1 MILSIIS
8 ILTALLF
15 ITGTPILLII
25 AGWVIAASYFVI
37 DFPLANIGVGATD
50 SITSFVFLAVPLFV
64 ATGDFLTEG
73 GISQKLVAFARSL
86 VRPLPGAT
94 TCSAILASGMFAA
107 VSGSNSATAATMGR
121 MLGPEMA
128 GTGMPTSRAAAIVA
142 AAGTVGVIIPPS
154 VIFIVYGITVNVSST
169 DLFSGGIL
177 PGILMVLMMLVAGSF
192 LSRKYEP
199 SGGLKSLRL
208 SDISRAA
215 AGAWLGFLA
224 IGVIFFGVFGGLFS
238 PTEAAGV
245 VTIFTCLAGLLITRK
260 IKMRNLS
267 SIMMRSAAI
276 TGMIVPLVGFSVLF
290 QQVLAQLGASQALQ
304 DFLASVGQSYGPF
317 LVLVLMMLLI
327 LLVGAFTES
336 VAVVLI
342 LAPMLAPVALNL
354 GFDPVHWGV
363 IFVVGTSIGF
373 ITPPYG
379 LNLFVVSAVCKVP
392 FGHVIKHIWPMIF
405 TLLIAWIF
413 IAVFPWLSLAF
424 IPSR

>member
-154 VIFIVYGITVNVSST
+154 VIFIVYGITLNVSST

-177 PGILMVLMMLVAGSF
+177 PGILMVVMMLVAGSF

-199 SGGLKSLRL
+199 SGGLKSLKL

-224 IGVIFFGVFGGLFS
+224 IGVIFYGVFGGLFS

-245 VTIFTCLAGLLITRK
+245 VTIFTCLAGLFITRK
-260 IKMRNLS
+260 IKMRNLA

-276 TGMIVPLVGFSVLF
+276 TGMIVPLVGFSILF

-304 DFLASVGQSYGPF
+304 DLLASVGQSYGSF
-317 LVLVLMMLLI
+317 SVLVLMMLLI

-392 FGHVIKHIWPMIF
+392 FGHVIKSIWPMIF
-405 TLLIAWIF
+405 TLLTAWIL
-413 IAVFPWLSLAF
+413 IAAFPWLSLAF
-424 IPSR
+424 VPSR

>member
-128 GTGMPTSRAAAIVA
+128 STGMPTSRAAAIVA

-154 VIFIVYGITVNVSST
+154 VIFIVYGITLNVSST

-192 LSRKYEP
+192 LARKYEP
-199 SGGLKSLRL
+199 SGGLKSLKL

-245 VTIFTCLAGLLITRK
+245 VTIFTCLAGLFITRK
-260 IKMRNLS
+260 IKMRNLA

-304 DFLASVGQSYGPF
+304 DLLASVGQSYGQF
-317 LVLVLMMLLI
+317 SVLVLMMLLI
-327 LLVGAFTES
+327 LMVGAFTES

-392 FGHVIKHIWPMIF
+392 FGDVIKSIWPMVFVLLAAWI
-405 TLLIAWIF
+405 LIAF
-413 IAVFPWLSLAF
+413 FPWLSLAF

>member
-8 ILTALLF
+8 ILIALLF

-94 TCSAILASGMFAA
+94 TCSAIVASGMFAA

-128 GTGMPTSRAAAIVA
+128 DTGMPTSRAAAIVA

-154 VIFIVYGITVNVSST
+154 VIFIVYGITLNVSST

-177 PGILMVLMMLVAGSF
+177 PGILMVVMMLVVGSF

-208 SDISRAA
+208 SDISRSAS
-215 AGAWLGFLA
+215 GAWLGFLA
-224 IGVIFFGVFGGLFS
+224 IGVIFYGVFGGLFS

-245 VTIFTCLAGLLITRK
+245 VTIFTILAGLFITRK
-260 IKMRNLS
+260 IKMRNLA

-304 DFLASVGQSYGPF
+304 DLLASVGRSHGQFS
-317 LVLVLMMLLI
+317 VLVLMMLLI
-327 LLVGAFTES
+327 LMVGAFTES

-342 LAPMLAPVALNL
+342 LAPMLAPVAINL

-363 IFVVGTSIGF
+363 VFVVGTSIGF

-392 FGHVIKHIWPMIF
+392 FGHVIKSIWPMIF
-405 TLLIAWIF
+405 TLLTAWIF
-413 IAVFPWLSLAF
+413 IAAFPWLSLAF

>member
-1 MILSIIS
+1 MVLSLIS
-8 ILTALLF
+8 IFTALLF

-94 TCSAILASGMFAA
+94 TCSAIVASGMFAA

-154 VIFIVYGITVNVSST
+154 VIFIVYGITLNVSST

-177 PGILMVLMMLVAGSF
+177 PGILMVLMMLVVGSF

-199 SGGLKSLRL
+199 SGGLKSLKL

-224 IGVIFFGVFGGLFS
+224 IGVIFYGVFGGLFS

-245 VTIFTCLAGLLITRK
+245 VTIFTCLAGLFITRK
-260 IKMRNLS
+260 IKMRNLA

-304 DFLASVGQSYGPF
+304 ELLASVGQSYGQF
-317 LVLVLMMLLI
+317 SVLVVMMLLI

-363 IFVVGTSIGF
+363 IFVVGASIGF

-392 FGHVIKHIWPMIF
+392 FGHVIKSIWSMIF
-405 TLLIAWIF
+405 TLLIAWICV
-413 IAVFPWLSLAF
+413 AVFPWLSLAF